1 MAACETRGFIA
12 SQDDYYLCPLPILQL
27 AEGEAAVLRVRVA
40 KAVAAIETFNR
51 RGRGKKRFE
60 EVDELHQAVDAVLEH

>member
-51 RGRGKKRFE
+51 RG
-60 EVDELHQAVDAVLEH
+60 